1 MFSDSGDFTHQP
13 PARRTLS
20 TVVADLAQLKAHIDQ
35 TDREMSN
42 CWRHFLTV
50 CQYNAQ
56 IAADRHQFRLVRD
69 ALRVQV
75 ARMWEQALW
84 VSEHLEP
91 SPQEPPSAQVGY
103 AQMPSEGR
111 HLRPVRHQGPASTR
125 LPSSEA
131 APTSSSFGWLPGQE
145 RPELN

>member
-75 ARMWEQALW
+75 ARMCEQALW
-84 VSEHLEP
+84 ASEHLEP
-91 SPQEPPSAQVGY
+91 SPQEPSSEAWGHAQL
-103 AQMPSEGR
+103 PSEG
-111 HLRPVRHQGPASTR
+111 LRRIR
-125 LPSSEA
+125 LSSEA
-131 APTSSSFGWLPGQE
+131 ASPGLFFDWRLRQE
-145 RPELN
+145 RPGLN